1 MINFGRQ
8 IYAQLL
14 DGYHIKYLYMSR
26 KHRHIKSNTINHGES
41 YAISKPT
48 NATFISTEI
57 METNEEKDR
66 VRQAS
71 KVVHNE
77 SKLAEDK
84 ETEGQKKT

>member
-1 MINFGRQ
+1 
-8 IYAQLL
+8 
-14 DGYHIKYLYMSR
+14 MSPTQ
-26 KHRHIKSNTINHGES
+26 RHIKAQSNTINHGES

-77 SKLAEDK
+77 SKLAED
-84 ETEGQKKT
+84 

>member
-1 MINFGRQ
+1 MSQ
-8 IYAQLL
+8 IQ
-14 DGYHIKYLYMSR
+14 
-26 KHRHIKSNTINHGES
+26 RHIKSQHNITYEGS
-41 YAISKPT
+41 YALHEPT
-48 NATFISTEI
+48 TATFISTEI

>member
-57 METNEEKDR
+57 METNEEETS
-66 VRQAS
+66 VRQES
-71 KVVHNE
+71 ELVHAE
-77 SKLAEDK
+77 SRLA
-84 ETEGQKKT
+84 

>member
-1 MINFGRQ
+1 MINFVRQ

-14 DGYHIKYLYMSR
+14 NDYHIKYLYMSR

-41 YAISKPT
+41 YAVSKPT
-48 NATFISTEI
+48 TATFISTEI

-77 SKLAEDK
+77 SKLAED
-84 ETEGQKKT
+84 